1 MNRIEQLKS
10 FLQESPGDNFLIHAL
25 ALEFIKT
32 GDDQSGLSY
41 FLSNLESNPQY
52 IPTYYH
58 LGKLYERA
66 GETQKAIGIYAQGM
80 EIAKASGDNHAFS
93 ELRSVY
99 EELIW

>member
-10 FLQESPGDNFLIHAL
+10 FLQESPGDNFLTHAL
-25 ALEFIKT
+25 ALEFIKA
-32 GDDQSGLSY
+32 GDDQTGLSY
-41 FLSNLESNPQY
+41 FLLNLKNNAQY

-58 LGKLYERA
+58 LGKLYERV
-66 GETQKAIGIYAQGM
+66 GETQKAIEIYGQGM
-80 EIAKASGDNHAFS
+80 EIARAAGDNHALS

>member
-25 ALEFIKT
+25 ALEFIKG

-41 FLSNLESNPQY
+41 FLSNLENSPQY

-58 LGKLYERA
+58 LGKLYERI
-66 GETQKAIGIYAQGM
+66 GETQKAIDIYARGM
-80 EIAKASGDNHAFS
+80 EIAKESGDNHAFS

>member
-10 FLQESPGDNFLIHAL
+10 FLQESPRDNFLTHAL

-41 FLSNLESNPQY
+41 FLSNLENNPQY

-58 LGKLYERA
+58 LGKLYERV
-66 GETQKAIGIYAQGM
+66 GETQNAIDIYSKGM
-80 EIAKASGDNHAFS
+80 EMAKAAGDNHAFS

>member
-10 FLQESPGDNFLIHAL
+10 FLEETPNDNFLTHAL
-25 ALEFIKT
+25 ALEFIKA
-32 GDDQSGLSY
+32 GDDQSGLSC
-41 FLSNLESNPQY
+41 FLSNLENNSGY

-58 LGKLYERA
+58 LGKLYERV
-66 GETQKAIGIYAQGM
+66 GETQKAIDTYAQGM
-80 EIAKASGDNHAFS
+80 EVAKTAGDNHALS